1 LNPTGLTETSNARLD
16 MKQLLDAP
24 RPEAQIYARASAWK
38 KIVTKRILVADDDAM
53 VRASLADVLE
63 SEGYLVD
70 EALNGID
77 AVTRA
82 IKHTPDLV
90 LLDLNMPHW
99 DGWAAFGRL
108 DRVVPLLPV
117 IVITARPNQYQ
128 KAVSLGVDAFMEKPL
143 DFPVLLKAIAMLI
156 EEDPAMRVK
165 RVTNRKFVTRL
176 LQTPAK
182 ESRS

>member
-1 LNPTGLTETSNARLD
+1 